1 MVISYGFTSKNGD
14 RNKHILGGYWYLFTS
29 NGLIS
34 MGCHPGDRPQL
45 VDLRVASSEVENLHQ
60 EWRFVWKIIE
70 LNLVGGWAYPSEKW
84 WSSSVGMMK
93 FPIYGKTSS
102 KPPTSNGS
110 MGDLQLQRLPRFFF
124 PLLGHCLGIS
134 TSEIQH
140 AWQSL
145 HPTMPAYLGGQ
156 ITSHA
161 LPRPS
166 ISFKPL

>member
-14 RNKHILGGYWYLFTS
+14 RNKHILWGYWYLFTS

-84 WSSSVGMMK
+84 WSSPVGMMK

-124 PLLGHCLGIS
+124 PPVRALFGHFNIWNPACLTKPSSNNACLFGWTNHI
-134 TSEIQH
+134 
-140 AWQSL
+140 
-145 HPTMPAYLGGQ
+145 
-156 ITSHA
+156 
-161 LPRPS
+161 PRAAKAVY
-166 ISFKPL
+166 IF